1 MSSLRQQL
9 LGSGRSEECQNT
21 LCSGHFSRP
30 RSGREEGPFAS
41 SGSAAGGVPPGG
53 GEEGAMQMP
62 LGPSRRPPED
72 LSK

>member
-21 LCSGHFSRP
+21 LCSGHFSRLRP
-30 RSGREEGPFAS
+30 GA
-41 SGSAAGGVPPGG
+41 SGSVAGGVHPGG

-62 LGPSRRPPED
+62 LGPSQRPPED
-72 LSK
+72 LFK